1 MENSAVV
8 PDGQRAGR
16 DRKGKSSKGTFKQ
29 RGELAEMAFTYKA
42 AGLGFGVAKPYGDS
56 ESYDFILDSG
66 VRLWRVQVKSTYAPR
81 THSYYIRACGNTGG
95 SKKAYTAKQ
104 IDMLV
109 AFLVTEDAWYV
120 VPVKAFA
127 PRKHLHFYPSGS
139 KTGGRYEQYREAWDL
154 LRPKTRRRTKIG
166 RSVAVEELVK
176 LSQPTGD
183 L

>member
-1 MENSAVV
+1 MENSAAV

-29 RGELAEMAFTYKA
+29 RGELAEMAFTFKA

-66 VRLWRVQVKSTYAPR
+66 VRLWRVQVKSTYGKRA
-81 THSYYIRACGNTGG
+81 HSYCVNACGGVAG
-95 SKKAYTAKQ
+95 EKKAYTAKQ
-104 IDMLV
+104 IDILV
-109 AFLVTEDAWYV
+109 AFIVAENAWYV

-127 PRKHLHFYPSGS
+127 PRRNLHFYPSGS
-139 KTGGRYEQYREAWDL
+139 RTGGIYEQYREAWDL
-154 LRPKTRRRTKIG
+154 LRPKTRRRTKE
-166 RSVAVEELVK
+166 RSVAAEGLVK
-176 LSQPTGD
+176 LSQPPGD

>member
-66 VRLWRVQVKSTYAPR
+66 ARLWRVQVKSTYGPR
-81 THSYYIRACGNTGG
+81 AHSYYIRACGNTGG

-104 IDMLV
+104 IDILV
-109 AFLVTEDAWYV
+109 AFLVTENAWYV
-120 VPVKAFA
+120 VPVKALA
-127 PRKHLHFYPSGS
+127 PRKHLYFYPSGS

-154 LRPKTRRRTKIG
+154 MRPKTRRKTKV
-166 RSVAVEELVK
+166 RSVLAEQPVK
-176 LSQPTGD
+176 LSESPSGF
-183 L
+183 